1 MYKIFV
7 IGLVGFMLVSCN
19 KSKSVEIVETYENG
33 EIKIRKTTKNTKE
46 NIYLYEELY
55 QSGQVKIIGEIKD
68 DKRFGE
74 WRAYHENGNVWSVG
88 EYVEGKRQ
96 GFSEVFFPGGVINMS
111 GYYKDDRPDSLWVIY
126 DNLGDTSQV
135 TLYRNNEIVKSYNKS
150 TMAPLR

>member
-55 QSGQVKIIGEIKD
+55 QSGQVKIIGEMKD

-74 WRAYHENGNVWSVG
+74 WRACHENGNVWSVG

-126 DNLGDTSQV
+126 DNLGDTSQ
-135 TLYRNNEIVKSYNKS
+135 LHYIEIMK
-150 TMAPLR
+150 L